1 MEGWKKLVAGA
12 LIGVAGT
19 VYATDEEAR
28 RNLPRSARDL
38 PDNVRRRFKDAVA
51 AGREASSRRRQ
62 EILSDLAGH
71 GGGGGVDHRPRRDAG
86 EPVPDPAAYPV
97 SPEPAASGD
106 PVERTEDTEPTGAT
120 GATASAGRP
129 PAPEGSSPAL
139 DDSTEPIDPED
150 AREAAAQKSRP
161 EGG

>member
-62 EILSDLAGH
+62 EILNDLAEH

-86 EPVPDPAAYPV
+86 DPAAYPV

-106 PVERTEDTEPTGAT
+106 PVERTEDTEPTGAM
-120 GATASAGRP
+120 ASAGRP
-129 PAPEGSSPAL
+129 PAPEPTL

-150 AREAAAQKSRP
+150 AREAAAQESRP